1 MFSMFFKGGAEVI
14 EVRELQ
20 KSFGQVQA
28 LKGISFHCEPGK
40 VTGLLGPNGA
50 GKTTTI
56 RILSTILKPLSGT
69 ATVNGFDVVRESD
82 KVRASLGVVLEN
94 TGLYRRLSGDENVL
108 YFADLADVPR
118 GEALERMQFLYKLLE
133 IDYGKRQAGTYSKG
147 MAQKINLVRSVI
159 HDPPVLILDEP
170 TAGLDVPSTV
180 AVRTFVEQQKEAGKT
195 VLLSTHLMNEVELLC
210 DYVYIINLGLIV
222 AEGTPEEL
230 KKRTQSSNLEEAFM
244 KVVKE

>member
-1 MFSMFFKGGAEVI
+1 VI
-14 EVRELQ
+14 EVRELR

-118 GEALERMQFLYKLLE
+118 VEALERMQFLYKLLE

>member
-1 MFSMFFKGGAEVI
+1 VI
-14 EVRELQ
+14 EVRELR

-195 VLLSTHLMNEVELLC
+195 VLLSTQSTW
-210 DYVYIINLGLIV
+210 
-222 AEGTPEEL
+222 ASGTPEEL

>member
-1 MFSMFFKGGAEVI
+1 MI
-14 EVRELQ
+14 EVRELR

-230 KKRTQSSNLEEAFM
+230 KKRTQSSSLEEAFM

>member
-1 MFSMFFKGGAEVI
+1 MI

-230 KKRTQSSNLEEAFM
+230 KKRTQSSSLEEAFM

>member
-1 MFSMFFKGGAEVI
+1 MI
-14 EVRELQ
+14 EVRELR

-108 YFADLADVPR
+108 YFADLADVSR

>member
-1 MFSMFFKGGAEVI
+1 VI
-14 EVRELQ
+14 EVRELR

-108 YFADLADVPR
+108 YFADLADVP
-118 GEALERMQFLYKLLE
+118 LYKLLE

-159 HDPPVLILDEP
+159 HDPL
-170 TAGLDVPSTV
+170 
-180 AVRTFVEQQKEAGKT
+180 F
-195 VLLSTHLMNEVELLC
+195 
-210 DYVYIINLGLIV
+210 
-222 AEGTPEEL
+222 
-230 KKRTQSSNLEEAFM
+230 
-244 KVVKE
+244 

>member
-1 MFSMFFKGGAEVI
+1 VI
-14 EVRELQ
+14 EVRELR

-56 RILSTILKPLSGT
+56 RILSTILKPLSGI
-69 ATVNGFDVVRESD
+69 AMVNGFDVVRESD

-118 GEALERMQFLYKLLE
+118 DEALERMQFLYKLLE

-230 KKRTQSSNLEEAFM
+230 KKRTQSSSLEEAFM

>member
-1 MFSMFFKGGAEVI
+1 VI
-14 EVRELQ
+14 EVRELR

-230 KKRTQSSNLEEAFM
+230 KKRTQSSSLEEAFM

>member
-1 MFSMFFKGGAEVI
+1 VI
-14 EVRELQ
+14 EVRELR

-118 GEALERMQFLYKLLE
+118 AKL
-133 IDYGKRQAGTYSKG
+133 
-147 MAQKINLVRSVI
+147 
-159 HDPPVLILDEP
+159 
-170 TAGLDVPSTV
+170 
-180 AVRTFVEQQKEAGKT
+180 
-195 VLLSTHLMNEVELLC
+195 
-210 DYVYIINLGLIV
+210 
-222 AEGTPEEL
+222 
-230 KKRTQSSNLEEAFM
+230 
-244 KVVKE
+244 

>member
-1 MFSMFFKGGAEVI
+1 
-14 EVRELQ
+14 
-20 KSFGQVQA
+20 
-28 LKGISFHCEPGK
+28 
-40 VTGLLGPNGA
+40 
-50 GKTTTI
+50 
-56 RILSTILKPLSGT
+56 
-69 ATVNGFDVVRESD
+69 
-82 KVRASLGVVLEN
+82 VRASLGVVLEN

>member
-1 MFSMFFKGGAEVI
+1 VI
-14 EVRELQ
+14 EVRELR

-28 LKGISFHCEPGK
+28 LRGISFHCEPGK

-108 YFADLADVPR
+108 YFADLADVSR

>member
-1 MFSMFFKGGAEVI
+1 MI
-14 EVRELQ
+14 EVRELR

-28 LKGISFHCEPGK
+28 LRGISFHCEPGK

-230 KKRTQSSNLEEAFM
+230 KKRTQSSSLEEAFM

>member
-1 MFSMFFKGGAEVI
+1 VI

-69 ATVNGFDVVRESD
+69 AIVNGFDVIRESD

-230 KKRTQSSNLEEAFM
+230 KKRTQSSSLEEAFM
-244 KVVKE
+244 KVVRE

>member
-1 MFSMFFKGGAEVI
+1 VI

-20 KSFGQVQA
+20 KSFG
-28 LKGISFHCEPGK
+28 LSFHCEPGK

>member
-1 MFSMFFKGGAEVI
+1 MI

-108 YFADLADVPR
+108 YFADLADVSR

>member
-1 MFSMFFKGGAEVI
+1 VI
-14 EVRELQ
+14 EVRELR

-28 LKGISFHCEPGK
+28 LRGISFHCEPGK

-230 KKRTQSSNLEEAFM
+230 KKRTQSSSLEEAFM

>member
-1 MFSMFFKGGAEVI
+1 MI
-14 EVRELQ
+14 EVRELR

-28 LKGISFHCEPGK
+28 LRGISFHCEPGK

>member
-1 MFSMFFKGGAEVI
+1 MI
-14 EVRELQ
+14 EVRELR

-28 LKGISFHCEPGK
+28 LRGISFHCEPGK

-69 ATVNGFDVVRESD
+69 ATVNGFDVIRESD

-230 KKRTQSSNLEEAFM
+230 KKRTQSSSLEEAFM

>member
-1 MFSMFFKGGAEVI
+1 VI
-14 EVRELQ
+14 EVRELR

>member
-1 MFSMFFKGGAEVI
+1 VI

-69 ATVNGFDVVRESD
+69 AIVNGFDVVRESD

-108 YFADLADVPR
+108 YFADLADVPK
-118 GEALERMQFLYKLLE
+118 GKLW
-133 IDYGKRQAGTYSKG
+133 KG
-147 MAQKINLVRSVI
+147 CNFSTNCLK
-159 HDPPVLILDEP
+159 LIMGSGRLEP
-170 TAGLDVPSTV
+170 TPKGWRKRLTWCGL
-180 AVRTFVEQQKEAGKT
+180 
-195 VLLSTHLMNEVELLC
+195 L
-210 DYVYIINLGLIV
+210 
-222 AEGTPEEL
+222 
-230 KKRTQSSNLEEAFM
+230 FM
-244 KVVKE
+244 IPLF

>member
-1 MFSMFFKGGAEVI
+1 MLLKGGVKVI
-14 EVRELQ
+14 EVQGLQ

-28 LKGISFHCEPGK
+28 LRGISFHCEPGK

-56 RILSTILKPLSGT
+56 RILSTILKPQSGN
-69 ATVNGFDVVRESD
+69 ANVNGYDVIKEPD
-82 KVRASLGVVLEN
+82 KVRASVGVVLEN
-94 TGLYRRLSGDENVL
+94 SGLYRRLTGDENVL
-108 YFADLADVPR
+108 YFADLANVPR
-118 GEALERMQFLYKLLE
+118 AEAMQRMEFLYKLLE

-147 MAQKINLVRSVI
+147 MAQKVNLVRSVI
-159 HDPPVLILDEP
+159 HNPPVLILDEP

-180 AVRTFVEQQKEAGKT
+180 AVRTFVEQQKGAGKT

-222 AEGTPEEL
+222 AEGTPDEL
-230 KKRTQSSNLEEAFM
+230 KERTQSSNLEEAFM

>member
-1 MFSMFFKGGAEVI
+1 MSMLFFKGGAEVI

-69 ATVNGFDVVRESD
+69 AIVNGFDVVRESD

-108 YFADLADVPR
+108 YFADLADVPK

-230 KKRTQSSNLEEAFM
+230 KKRTQSSSLEEAFM

>member
-1 MFSMFFKGGAEVI
+1 MI
-14 EVRELQ
+14 EVRELR

-118 GEALERMQFLYKLLE
+118 VEALERMQFLYKLLE

>member
-1 MFSMFFKGGAEVI
+1 VI

-69 ATVNGFDVVRESD
+69 AIVNGFDVVRESD

-230 KKRTQSSNLEEAFM
+230 KKRTQSSSLEEAFM

>member
-1 MFSMFFKGGAEVI
+1 MI

-69 ATVNGFDVVRESD
+69 AIVNGFDVVRESD

-230 KKRTQSSNLEEAFM
+230 KKRTQSSSLEEAFM
-244 KVVKE
+244 KVVRE

>member
-1 MFSMFFKGGAEVI
+1 VI
-14 EVRELQ
+14 EVRELR

-40 VTGLLGPNGA
+40 VTGLLGQTELENHHH
-50 GKTTTI
+50 KN
-56 RILSTILKPLSGT
+56 LKHHSQALSGT

>member
-1 MFSMFFKGGAEVI
+1 MV

-69 ATVNGFDVVRESD
+69 AIVNGLDVVRESD

-118 GEALERMQFLYKLLE
+118 DEALERMQFLYKLLE

-230 KKRTQSSNLEEAFM
+230 KKRTQSSSLEEAFM

>member
-1 MFSMFFKGGAEVI
+1 MI
-14 EVRELQ
+14 EVRELR
-20 KSFGQVQA
+20 KSLGQVQA

>member
-1 MFSMFFKGGAEVI
+1 MI
-14 EVRELQ
+14 EVRELR

-222 AEGTPEEL
+222 AEETPEEL

>member
-1 MFSMFFKGGAEVI
+1 MI

>member
-1 MFSMFFKGGAEVI
+1 
-14 EVRELQ
+14 
-20 KSFGQVQA
+20 
-28 LKGISFHCEPGK
+28 
-40 VTGLLGPNGA
+40 
-50 GKTTTI
+50 
-56 RILSTILKPLSGT
+56 
-69 ATVNGFDVVRESD
+69 
-82 KVRASLGVVLEN
+82 
-94 TGLYRRLSGDENVL
+94 
-108 YFADLADVPR
+108 
-118 GEALERMQFLYKLLE
+118 
-133 IDYGKRQAGTYSKG
+133 
-147 MAQKINLVRSVI
+147 VRSVI

>member
-1 MFSMFFKGGAEVI
+1 VI

-69 ATVNGFDVVRESD
+69 AIVNGFDVVRESD

-230 KKRTQSSNLEEAFM
+230 KKRTQSSSLEEAFM
-244 KVVKE
+244 KVVRE